1 MNAIQGFFAALLVI
15 WAFLIVAPQENEI
28 RARNMC
34 APFEVIVRVFGAST
48 KAIDESTGESISK
61 HTSTNVGSSCRS
73 RIAPA
78 ILASV
83 GRWQGDTSA
92 GAAPA
97 QGAPMP
103 AGSAAASGAPGASAP
118 AAPPKPA
125 RPIVPHGMSQPDAL

>member
-61 HTSTNVGSSCRS
+61 NTSTNVGSTCRS
-73 RIAPA
+73 RIAPS

-83 GRWQGDTSA
+83 GLWKGDTNV
-92 GAAPA
+92 AATPTHE
-97 QGAPMP
+97 APMP

-125 RPIVPHGMSQPDAL
+125 RPIVPPGMSQPDAL